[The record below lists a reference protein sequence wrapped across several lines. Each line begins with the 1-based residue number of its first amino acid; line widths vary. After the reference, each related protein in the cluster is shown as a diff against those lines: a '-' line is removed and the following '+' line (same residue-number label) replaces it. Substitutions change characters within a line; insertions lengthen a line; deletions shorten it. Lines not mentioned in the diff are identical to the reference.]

1 MESSLLLLNNSD
13 FILFGE
19 LLTVFKEAF
28 RMEDFKVPS
37 RWHLEKILSTP
48 GFISIVS
55 IKDKKI
61 MGGLT
66 AYTLP
71 QYYSEKPIAY
81 LYDLAVK
88 PEFQKQ
94 GIGTALFEGL
104 VRYCKKR
111 GYRELFVQ
119 AHRVDDL
126 AVKLYR
132 SLNPTREDDMLHFT
146 FNTDE

>member
-1 MESSLLLLNNSD
+1 
-13 FILFGE
+13 
-19 LLTVFKEAF
+19 
-28 RMEDFKVPS
+28 
-37 RWHLEKILSTP
+37 
-48 GFISIVS
+48 
-55 IKDKKI
+55 
-61 MGGLT
+61 
-66 AYTLP
+66 
-71 QYYSEKPIAY
+71 
-81 LYDLAVK
+81 
-88 PEFQKQ
+88 
-94 GIGTALFEGL
+94 